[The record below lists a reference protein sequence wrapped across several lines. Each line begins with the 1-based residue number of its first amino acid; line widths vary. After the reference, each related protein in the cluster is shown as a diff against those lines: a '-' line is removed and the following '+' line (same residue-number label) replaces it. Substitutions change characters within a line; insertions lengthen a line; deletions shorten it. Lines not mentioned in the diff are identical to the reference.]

1 MKKTIKIFLILNL
14 FLLLSGCNS
23 KNNITEDNKYNYI
36 IEVIEKDNCNYKPE
50 LYYTEDTR
58 SIYTYCLDSV
68 KITEDGKTTELKS
81 YIKTHNKT
89 LGEFINA
96 LVSESSLNDGEKE
109 SYLDGGTKKISNN
122 TLTLLRCSALFEPG
136 DIYIGIRDMYYKL
149 NFCKANNKTF
159 IRTYTVKSV
168 EKYTE
173 QQYTEDGVPTWYFNS
188 FKVTLSQF
196 QGETKTLIINAI
208 SVDLKEDETYEFEF
222 MNNGILNDD
231 IESIFKKST
240 IVEIRKTDKIGLDQ
254 TQDSIN

>member
-23 KNNITEDNKYNYI
+23 KKDLNEDNKYNYI

-50 LYYTEDTR
+50 LYYTEDER

-81 YIKTHNKT
+81 YIKSHNKT
-89 LGEFINA
+89 LGQVINT
-96 LVSESSLNDGEKE
+96 LILESSLNDGEKE
-109 SYLDGGTKKISNN
+109 SYLDGGTKKITNN
-122 TLTLLRCSALFEPG
+122 DLTFIRCNATFQSY
-136 DIYIGIRDMYYKL
+136 DIYIGPKNMKMKS
-149 NFCKANNKTF
+149 NFCNADNRTF
-159 IRTYTVKSV
+159 VRTYTVKSV

-196 QGETKTLIINAI
+196 QGETKELIINAI
-208 SVDLKEDETYEFEF
+208 PIDLKEDETYEFEF

-240 IVEIRKTDKIGLDQ
+240 IVEIRKTDKIGLAQ